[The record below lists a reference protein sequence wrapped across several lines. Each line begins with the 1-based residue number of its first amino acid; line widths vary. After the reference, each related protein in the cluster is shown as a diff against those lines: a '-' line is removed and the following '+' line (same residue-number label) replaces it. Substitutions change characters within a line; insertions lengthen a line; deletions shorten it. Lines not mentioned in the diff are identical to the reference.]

1 MTGPDTSPDVA
12 AAAAAGAPGPL
23 PELDAGS
30 DAQAETTGLRA
41 GSEDLT
47 GRRLGRYRVER
58 VLRCGS
64 MSTLYRAVDVRL
76 DRLVALKVISPLL
89 AADEEFR
96 GRFVDEARNIAAID
110 HPNVVPL
117 WDHDEIEGHLYL
129 AMRYVAG
136 HDLADTIGGHP
147 LPIARALAL
156 GWQVAAGLDA
166 VHAHG
171 LVHLDVKPANI
182 LLAASPAASTG
193 AGGREQVFLADF
205 GLTRRGA
212 APAATSGGGF
222 LGSPAFAAPEHLRG
236 ELVSAATDLYALGC
250 VLHTALTG
258 HPPYRGS
265 VDEVI
270 AGHLAATPPA
280 ASSAR
285 AGNRPAP
292 EPGLAVGAA
301 VDTVLA
307 ATMAADPDRRPPN
320 AAALLGA
327 LRDAAHRDARSTPP
341 APTAPP
347 RHRTPST
354 PAPTPAPVPV
364 PVPVPSS
371 EARSVHAQA
380 VSRRTAAPVAPAGDA
395 FTARRPAARPR
406 NLEARIAVAVA
417 VLAVLL
423 AVGLV
428 VLL

>member
-1 MTGPDTSPDVA
+1 MTSPDTSRDA
-12 AAAAAGAPGPL
+12 ASADDDAVAPGPL
-23 PELDAGS
+23 PKLGADA
-30 DAQAETTGLRA
+30 ELRA

-58 VLRCGS
+58 VLRTGS

-156 GWQVAAGLDA
+156 GRQVAAGLDA

-182 LLAASPAASTG
+182 LLAPTPAASTG
-193 AGGREQVFLADF
+193 AGGWEQVFLADF

-236 ELVSAATDLYALGC
+236 ESVSAATDLYALGC

-280 ASSAR
+280 ASTAR
-285 AGNRPAP
+285 HKHRPAP
-292 EPGLAVGAA
+292 EPGLAVGPA

-307 ATMAADPDRRPPN
+307 AAMAADPARRPPN
-320 AAALLGA
+320 AAALLAA
-327 LRDAAHRDARSTPP
+327 LRDAAHRDARTTTT
-341 APTAPP
+341 AAAAPP
-347 RHRTPST
+347 RLAPPPPSD
-354 PAPTPAPVPV
+354 ARAGAGAGR
-364 PVPVPSS
+364 SS
-371 EARSVHAQA
+371 SSTSVAGARSVHARA
-380 VSRRTAAPVAPAGDA
+380 VSRRTAAPVAPSGDA
-395 FTARRPAARPR
+395 FTTRRPAARPR
-406 NLEARIAVAVA
+406 NLEARIAVAVG

-423 AVGLV
+423 ALGLA